1 MCGIAGVVN
10 PNGVGHEVLPAL
22 GDAIDHRGPDGEGYL
37 LHSPNGAPQVFHNRE
52 TLEAWS
58 AAHQS
63 SVGLAHRRLSI
74 LDLTEA
80 SAQPMVDRSGKLAVA
95 YNGELYNYVELRQ
108 ELEALGHRFRTSG
121 DTEVVLE
128 AYSEWGAR
136 CLDHM
141 VGMWALAI
149 LDLRRRLLFLTVD
162 RFGIKP
168 LFYTVTDGSFY
179 FASEIKALATVPGI
193 RLEPCEPAVR
203 RFLSIARV
211 DESAKTFF
219 DGILRLEPGHT
230 LSLPLDRP
238 SSAPTPLRYWAI
250 PSEQRALTETEAAR
264 ELAGSLTESI
274 RLHSRSDVDVGTCL
288 SGGIDSSAIVCIA
301 DGLRESGAISRY
313 VHSGFG
319 YIPVDPAVSEREY
332 MQAVVNQTSIEMT
345 YIEIT
350 PQRFRSKLVEIIGQQ
365 DEPFVSTSQAAQWF
379 VFERAHQSGLK
390 VMLDGQGA
398 DEVLGGYTGY
408 FQSIALALLRRGR
421 LGGYLRF
428 NRDHQ
433 ERFGRPAVPLRRAVA
448 TAVPPRA
455 LKRLR
460 GLPRMTVLPMLSD
473 SLISRIEPADYG
485 TPVFRS
491 TNEILEASTAWM
503 SLPSLLRY
511 EDRNAMAH
519 SIEARVPFL
528 DHRLVELAFSMPGDY
543 KVNGLET
550 KRVLRNALNRLIPEE
565 IRTRKDKV
573 AFRAEPSVTWA
584 LAERHLESLCA
595 NRTSYEEA
603 WFDPDGIREFVTH
616 SPRSDDSEF
625 TLWRVLNTKLWLR
638 KFWDAERNPLHG
650 A

>member
-1 MCGIAGVVN
+1 MCGLAGAVSSR
-10 PNGVGHEVLPAL
+10 GVEATHLTRMA
-22 GDAIDHRGPDGEGYL
+22 DAIRHRGPDGEGFL
-37 LHSPNGAPQVFHNRE
+37 LYSAGGEPTVFHSRKP
-52 TLEAWS
+52 LGLAS
-58 AAHQS
+58 AERRA

-74 LDLTEA
+74 IDLTEA
-80 SAQPMVDRSGKLAVA
+80 SAQPMVDRSGQLAIA
-95 YNGELYNYVELRQ
+95 YNGELYNFVELRE
-108 ELEALGHRFRTSG
+108 ELEALGHEFRTSG

-128 AYSEWGAR
+128 AYAEWGEECVDR
-136 CLDHM
+136 M

-149 LDLRRRLLFLTVD
+149 LDVRRQHLFLTVD

-168 LFYTVTDGSFY
+168 LFYTVVGGDFY

-193 RLEPCEPAVR
+193 RLEPDEAVMR
-203 RFLSIARV
+203 RFVSIARV
-211 DESAKTFF
+211 DETERTFF
-219 DGILRLEPGHT
+219 HGVLRLEPAHN
-230 LSLPLDRP
+230 LAIPLDRP
-238 SSAPTPLRYWAI
+238 SSKPTPERYWRI
-250 PSEQRALTETEAAR
+250 PSGEWTTSEHGAAHALGA
-264 ELAGSLTESI
+264 SLTESI

-288 SGGIDSSAIVCIA
+288 SGGLDSSAIVCIA
-301 DGLRESGAISRY
+301 DRLRQDGAIPRY
-313 VHSGFG
+313 AHTGFG
-319 YIPVDPAVSEREY
+319 YLPEDPSVSEREY
-332 MQAVVNQTSIEMT
+332 MDAVVQQTSIDMH
-345 YIEIT
+345 YIDVPAE
-350 PQRFRSKLVEIIGQQ
+350 RFRSRLLDIIGQQ

-428 NRDHQ
+428 NRDHR
-433 ERFGRPAVPLRRAVA
+433 ERFGQPAVPLRRAVA
-448 TAVPPRA
+448 MAVPPRA

-473 SLISRIEPADYG
+473 SLIHRIEPADYG

-543 KVNGLET
+543 KMNGLET
-550 KRVLRNALNRLIPEE
+550 KWVLRDALNGLIPEE

-584 LAERHLESLCA
+584 LAERHLDSLCA
-595 NRTSYEEA
+595 NRTPYEDA
-603 WFDPDGIREFVTH
+603 WFDPGGIREFIAAA
-616 SPRSDDSEF
+616 PRSNDSEF

-638 KFWDAERNPLHG
+638 NFWDAEHDPL
-650 A
+650 